1 MILVFG
7 QLIIRTKDVPWPR
20 EQSRTARI
28 MLLCML
34 EKLDIL
40 GPKIGVATYPQP
52 PKGTSVGDIA
62 KYFFLGLIL
71 SWSIAILSRNHV
83 SQKSYWTLP

>member
-40 GPKIGVATYPQP
+40 GSIFWYPQP